1 MGFHGELDGGFDNPV
16 EIHDGTGSNDPR
28 NQQRSSTSSQHPND
42 YTNIFGSPESR
53 SDYFIGVRKPGSDN
67 VRDVAKTQA
76 LIDKLSLRMMRKAD
90 WSGQAKVNKNIPA
103 GYTYFGQII
112 AHDLVQSS
120 TPFSGGG
127 GGGAVSPQRDFRDA
141 RLVLDTIYGGGPG
154 ITPLAYEPPD
164 PTGDGVVL
172 LRLGPTKMDGDLEGE
187 PSGPVRDFSRGAGCP
202 FVEGNTSNMQL
213 RRDVYVA
220 DPRNDDNFFVSQ
232 LSTLF
237 FTFHNLVY
245 RSLSE
250 ERFDGYFAV
259 PNNTELKRFSLARRI
274 TALVYRRAV
283 ENDFL
288 KKILNEDVWKLYT
301 QGKLASGTLGSQ
313 LDQRIPVEFSHAAFR
328 LGHAMVLDDY
338 KVNDTLPTDAGVG
351 SATGRLR
358 LSEAL
363 RSSSAR
369 FLNFVPIKTTWLI
382 SWAKFFKVKDPAN
395 PQSSRRI
402 SPFMA
407 GALRKSELGFFPN
420 VNGNGTGLIFRDL
433 LRSANTGL
441 RSVTSIMASLQTQ
454 LEAADSDIFEE
465 YRSQYD
471 THWNETTLGE
481 WLNAEDDIE
490 FTAEEIS
497 QLHFDPPL
505 FFYLLFEA
513 FKFEDGYKWGLMSSI
528 IVAEVIFSAK
538 NQTKIFIED
547 DPEVNELAQMIFENN
562 VPDTMP
568 GMIGWMADKVKDNPD
583 FNAGEGDEF
592 PAFI

>member
-1 MGFHGELDGGFDNPV
+1 MGFHGDLDGGFDNPV
-16 EIHDGTGSNDPR
+16 EIHDGSGSNDPR
-28 NQQRSSTSSQHPND
+28 NLQRSRASSQHPND
-42 YTNIFGSPESR
+42 YTNIFGSPENKSE
-53 SDYFIGVRKPGSDN
+53 YFVGVRKQGSSN

-76 LIDKLSLRMMRKAD
+76 LIDKLSLRMMRKPD
-90 WSGQAKVNKNIPA
+90 WDGQTRVNKNIPA
-103 GYTYFGQII
+103 GYTYFGQMI

-127 GGGAVSPQRDFRDA
+127 GLSSPQRDFRDA

-172 LRLGPTKMDGDLEGE
+172 LRMGPTTMEGDGEE
-187 PSGPVRDFSRGAGCP
+187 APSGPLRDFSRGAGCP
-202 FVEGNTSNMQL
+202 FAAGNTSNMQL

-237 FTFHNLVY
+237 FTFHNLLY
-245 RSLSE
+245 RSLSD
-250 ERFDGYFAV
+250 ERFEDYFSV

-288 KKILNEDVWKLYT
+288 KKILNEDVWELYT
-301 QGKLASGTLGSQ
+301 QGNLANGTLGSQ
-313 LDQRIPVEFSHAAFR
+313 QDQRMPVEFSHAAFR
-328 LGHAMVLDDY
+328 LGHGMVLDDY
-338 KVNDTLPTDAGVG
+338 KVNDTLSTEAGVG
-351 SATGRLR
+351 SATGHLR
-358 LSEAL
+358 LSDAL

-369 FLNFVPIKTTWLI
+369 FLDFVPIKATWLI
-382 SWAKFFKVKDPAN
+382 SWSKFFKVKDPTS

-433 LRSANTGL
+433 LRSTNTGL
-441 RSVTSIMASLQTQ
+441 RSVKSIMTSLETL
-454 LEAADSDIFEE
+454 LESVDGDIFEE
-465 YRSQYD
+465 YQRQFDS
-471 THWNETTLGE
+471 HWNETVLGD

-505 FFYLLFEA
+505 FFFLLFEA
-513 FKFEDGYKWGLMSSI
+513 FRFEDGFKWGFMSSI

-547 DPEVNELAQMIFENN
+547 DPEVNELAQIIFENN

-568 GMIGWMADKVKDNPD
+568 GIIRWMAEKVKDDPD
-583 FNAGEGDEF
+583 FNAGESDEF

>member
-1 MGFHGELDGGFDNPV
+1 MGFHGDLDGGFDNPV

-42 YTNIFGSPESR
+42 YTNIFGSPKTK
-53 SDYFIGVRKPGSDN
+53 SDYFIGVRKQGTGN

-76 LIDKLSLRMMRKAD
+76 LVDKLSLRMMRKAD
-90 WSGQAKVNKNIPA
+90 WEGQSQVNRKIPA
-103 GYTYFGQII
+103 GYTYFGQMI

-127 GGGAVSPQRDFRDA
+127 GLSSPQRDFRDA

-172 LRLGPTKMDGDLEGE
+172 LRMGPTKMEGDGEE
-187 PSGPVRDFSRGAGCP
+187 ASSGPVRDFSRGAGCP
-202 FVEGNTSNMQL
+202 FAADNTSNMQL

-237 FTFHNLVY
+237 FTFHNLIY

-250 ERFDGYFAV
+250 GRFDDYFAV

-301 QGKLASGTLGSQ
+301 QGKLASATLGSQ
-313 LDQRIPVEFSHAAFR
+313 RDQRMPVEFSHAAFR

-338 KVNDTLPTDAGVG
+338 KVNDTLSTEAGVG
-351 SATGRLR
+351 SATGHLR
-358 LSEAL
+358 LSDAL

-369 FLNFVPIKTTWLI
+369 FLKFVPIKATWLI
-382 SWAKFFKVKDPAN
+382 SWSKFFKVKDPAN

-433 LRSANTGL
+433 LRSTNTGL
-441 RSVTSIMASLQTQ
+441 RSVKSIMTSLETL
-454 LEAADSDIFEE
+454 LEPVDGEIFEE
-465 YRSQYD
+465 YRRQFDS
-471 THWNETTLGE
+471 HWTETVLGA

-490 FTAEEIS
+490 FSTEEIS
-497 QLHFDPPL
+497 QLLNDPPL

-513 FKFEDGYKWGLMSSI
+513 YKFEDGFKWGFMSSV

-547 DPEVNELAQMIFENN
+547 DPEVNELAQIIFENN

-568 GMIGWMADKVKDNPD
+568 EIIGWIAGKVKDNPD